1 MQLSFYN
8 SIRVLCVIFISVSLG
23 CSSDKVITIIKNIEE
38 THQPVPDIT
47 TKAVDQNVL
56 RFVAI
61 GDTGTGKPAQF
72 EVARALKQ
80 HCASK
85 GCDFILLLGDNIYEV
100 GVSSVNDSQFE
111 AKFELPYKDIPV
123 PFHVVLGN
131 HDYGSGGVGLELKK
145 GRYQVEYSNK
155 SSKWKMPH
163 HYYQYTI
170 NNALFIGLDTQAQ
183 LLGADRGQREN
194 VGRWI
199 NESNAGWKI
208 AYGHHPY
215 RSNGPHGNAGNYNG
229 LAGVGF
235 VDGEKIKQ
243 FADDVWCGKVDL
255 YISGHDHSRQ
265 WLEPTCAGTQLIVSG
280 AGAKQTSLPG
290 DNQTLFQHEGLGFV
304 YIVIKGNTLRADF
317 INRGGTIE
325 FSHTLSK

>member
-1 MQLSFYN
+1 MPILFFN
-8 SIRVLCVIFISVSLG
+8 SIRVLSITFISLSLG
-23 CSSDKVITIIKNIEE
+23 CSTDKVITIIKNIEGS
-38 THQPVPDIT
+38 HQHVPAIT
-47 TKAVDQNVL
+47 TKAADRNVL
-56 RFVAI
+56 RFVAM

-80 HCASK
+80 HCATM

-100 GVSSVNDSQFE
+100 GAGSVNDGQFE
-111 AKFELPYKDIPV
+111 TKFELPYKDIPV
-123 PFHVVLGN
+123 PFHLVLGN
-131 HDYGSGGVGLELKK
+131 HDYGSGGVGLNIKK
-145 GRYQVEYSNK
+145 GKVQVEYSNK
-155 SSKWKMPH
+155 STKWKMPH

-170 NNALFIGLDTQAQ
+170 NNALFMGLDTQAQ

-194 VGRWI
+194 VSRWI

-235 VDGEKIKQ
+235 VDGKKIKQ

-265 WLEPTCAGTQLIVSG
+265 WLKPTCAGTQLIVSG

-290 DNQTLFQHEGLGFV
+290 SNQSLFQNVGLGFV
-304 YIVIKGNTLRADF
+304 YVVIKGNTLRADF
-317 INRGGTIE
+317 IDRRGSVE